1 MFKTQVMR
9 HSIFILFLFLAIPIN
24 NLMGQTEVI
33 NPIENSPQSKIK
45 QAIDTAAMAKQ
56 IIEQAKLEA
65 QNKNNNVIDIKLP
78 PISYFFENIEKH
90 PSIKIFDADTDEAK
104 AKLAEIK
111 LEWLNY
117 ISVSGNYQYG
127 MSNAYN
133 TNINPEAVS
142 DYLSNSARTS
152 YAAGVVV
159 GFPLGSFLQKK
170 QRIKQSRAAIMRI
183 EYEKEEAVENRKLLI
198 LNAYNQVKSGI
209 TVMKARSDAAVIY
222 QAQMSMSE
230 QDFINGNIT
239 IGELSYEKGSASE
252 AIVKYQ
258 MSRTALQNSILLLEM
273 LSGKKIS
280 YTK

>member
-1 MFKTQVMR
+1 MR

-33 NPIENSPQSKIK
+33 NPIQNSPQNKIK

-56 IIEQAKLEA
+56 IIEQAKLKA
-65 QNKNNNVIDIKLP
+65 HNDNKNVIDIQLP

-133 TNINPEAVS
+133 TNINPDAVS

-170 QRIKQSRAAIMRI
+170 QRIKQSRASIMRI

-198 LNAYNQVKSGI
+198 LNAYNLVKSGI

-258 MSRTALQNSILLLEM
+258 MSRTDLQNSILLLEM